1 MFSGDLNSHSGEKK
15 QRKTKKKIKLTNK
28 KQQRFGDQKLPGW
41 NENESCG
48 QETLPGKPWKR
59 LASLK
64 AYNLDSEY
72 GLCDI
77 QQEVMYVTSNEGSVY
92 WKLFILGDSKD

>member
-1 MFSGDLNSHSGEKK
+1 M
-15 QRKTKKKIKLTNK
+15 
-28 KQQRFGDQKLPGW
+28 
-41 NENESCG
+41 
-48 QETLPGKPWKR
+48 
-59 LASLK
+59 ASLK

-77 QQEVMYVTSNEGSVY
+77 QQEVMYVTSNEDSAY